1 MRIPKS
7 VKVGGMVYT
16 VNITDVL
23 ANGMAYIGETNP
35 EGAVINIR
43 DGIDPNRQCSTFIHE
58 LIHAVATHLG
68 YVEHDE
74 KKIDELANAL
84 YAVIVD
90 NPEMFK
96 EEADE
101 TV

>member
-1 MRIPKS
+1 MRIPEK

-16 VNITDVL
+16 VNLTENLI
-23 ANGMAYIGETNP
+23 NGMTFIGETNP
-35 EGAVINIR
+35 ELAVINIR
-43 DGIDPNRQCSTFIHE
+43 ESIDPNRQRSTFIHE
-58 LIHAVATHLG
+58 LLHAVATHLG

-74 KKIDELANAL
+74 KQIDEFANAL

-96 EEADE
+96 ED
-101 TV
+101 